1 MESMK
6 IVRTASRL
14 LPLLVIA
21 AVSLGVTGCSKKTPP
36 PDVTETTPTP
46 GGDTTGNNPDTN
58 APPTDTVTGDQT
70 DASLRDVYFDYDDH
84 TLSAEARST
93 LSGNASYLREM
104 GALRVT
110 IEGHC
115 DERGTVEYNLA
126 LGQRRADATRSYLM
140 DLGVEA
146 SRMTTISYGEE
157 RPFEMGH
164 DESAWRENRRAH
176 FRVVNP

>member
-1 MESMK
+1 MTM
-6 IVRTASRL
+6 IRPASRL
-14 LPLLVIA
+14 LPLLVLT
-21 AVSLGVTGCSKKTPP
+21 AVAVLATGCSKKTPP
-36 PDVTETTPTP
+36 PDVTQTTPP
-46 GGDTTGNNPDTN
+46 PDSGNTDGSTNTNP
-58 APPTDTVTGDQT
+58 PPVDTVKGDQ
-70 DASLRDVYFDYDDH
+70 DDVNLRDIYFDYDDH
-84 TLSAEARST
+84 TLSADARSA

-126 LGQRRADATRSYLM
+126 LGQRRADATRSYLV
-140 DLGVEA
+140 DLGIES
-146 SRMTTISYGEE
+146 SRLSTISYGEE

-164 DESAWRENRRAH
+164 DETAWHENRRAH